1 MVSTPKGTLLLLVIL
16 PLALPTWASADRL
29 YCCQDSKSGRRICA
43 DSAPP
48 AACRGQ
54 AYRIYDRGGNPIAD
68 VAAPLTAEQRNAAA
82 EAEKR
87 KQVEEAARQEQQRL
101 DQALLATYTSLDD
114 IDSVQRKSEKELQEA
129 IRNAHNRIVELQKR
143 FQSLATEA
151 EFYQRKTLPANLESE
166 LRTLKYEI
174 KLQQELIDSKRK
186 ELNEVQARFDTDR
199 RRYTE
204 LTGRSKPSSR

>member
-1 MVSTPKGTLLLLVIL
+1 
-16 PLALPTWASADRL
+16 
-29 YCCQDSKSGRRICA
+29 
-43 DSAPP
+43 
-48 AACRGQ
+48 
-54 AYRIYDRGGNPIAD
+54 
-68 VAAPLTAEQRNAAA
+68 LTAEQCNAAA

-143 FQSLATEA
+143 LQSLATEA
-151 EFYQRKTLPANLESE
+151 EFYQHKTLPANLESE

-199 RRYTE
+199 RRYAE